1 VGHAEHSGDLRRFI
15 EGDKKIVITTVQKFP
30 FILDDIGSQHRNR
43 YFAIIIDE
51 AHSSQGGK
59 ASSAVS
65 MALSAAGAEEEDE
78 TVEDMINRMMEA
90 HKLLANA
97 SYFAFTA
104 TPKNKTLEIFGEAF
118 SEDGQ
123 VKHRP
128 FHTYTM
134 KQAIDEGF
142 ILDVL
147 RSYTPIDSYYRL
159 VKTVEADPEF
169 DTKRA
174 QKKLR
179 RYVESYDHA
188 HGAAPGDPG
197 LRTAA
202 TAADASDDDGRRGA
216 DIRSRERRRFVAAV
230 DPVILPSGA
239 MLRRSSRLPVEETTR
254 FGWLTLSCVPPH
266 QSHDGNRRAPGDADL
281 AA

>member
-1 VGHAEHSGDLRRFI
+1 
-15 EGDKKIVITTVQKFP
+15 
-30 FILDDIGSQHRNR
+30 
-43 YFAIIIDE
+43 
-51 AHSSQGGK
+51 
-59 ASSAVS
+59 
-65 MALSAAGAEEEDE
+65 
-78 TVEDMINRMMEA
+78 MINRMMEA
-90 HKLLANA
+90 RKLLPNA

-179 RYVESYDHA
+179 HYVESHDHA

-239 MLRRSSRLPVEETTR
+239 MLRRSSRLPVEEAMR
-254 FGWLTLSCVPPH
+254 FGWLTLSLC
-266 QSHDGNRRAPGDADL
+266 
-281 AA
+281 AASSIA